1 MKKKVGAQKQL
12 INEFENYLTILL
24 KIVKESNLNEYA
36 ERIKKVWFNWFKKGL
51 DKIEPLCKDNIETK
65 INLIKEIKK

>member
-36 ERIKKVWFNWFKKGL
+36 ERIKKVWFN
-51 DKIEPLCKDNIETK
+51 
-65 INLIKEIKK
+65 